1 LTQTNRLPLALDPAS
16 RQEKPGDRPS
26 SSSERVRAVVHLD
39 LDAFYAA
46 VEMLEDP
53 NLADKPILVGGRP
66 ESRGVV
72 AAASYAARE
81 YGVHSAMP
89 MYRAVRLC
97 PQAVVLPPRFD
108 LYRQYSREVMA
119 ILHEA
124 TPVVEKMSIDEAYLD
139 LTDKVDHW
147 EAIVPLARH
156 LQERVRDEVGLS
168 ASLGVATNKLVAKV
182 ASDHDKPGG
191 LIVVHPGEEA
201 AFLRPLPVRVIWGIG
216 PVTAEK
222 LSHMG
227 VTTVGDLAQLSDR
240 KLAARFGDHGA
251 AMAQRARGIDR
262 RLVVTEHERK
272 SVSRETTFAQ
282 DLRELEALKK
292 ELWRLSQSVA
302 RRLERAG
309 MAAGTITIKL
319 RYDDFETLTRQMS
332 LDVPTDDDVQIYRAA
347 FVLLKQA
354 WECERPVRLLGV
366 GGTDLVPP
374 TGQMSLF

>member
-1 LTQTNRLPLALDPAS
+1 MTQKNRLPLDLDPDPGQKTS
-16 RQEKPGDRPS
+16 GDRRS
-26 SSSERVRAVVHLD
+26 SSSERVRVIVHLD

-53 NLADKPILVGGRP
+53 TLADRPILVGGRP

-89 MYRAVRLC
+89 MYQAVRLC
-97 PQAVVLPPRFD
+97 PEAIVLPPRFD
-108 LYRQYSREVMA
+108 LYRQYSRQVMA

-139 LTDKVDHW
+139 LTEEVDKW
-147 EAIVPLARH
+147 EEIVPLARR
-156 LQERVRDEVGLS
+156 LQERVRDEIGLS

-191 LIVVHPGEEA
+191 LTVVRPGEEA
-201 AFLRPLPVRVIWGIG
+201 AFLKPLPVRVIWGIG
-216 PVTAEK
+216 PVTARK
-222 LSHMG
+222 LADMG
-227 VTTVGDLAQLSDR
+227 VTTVDDLAQLSDR
-240 KLAARFGDHGA
+240 ELAARFGDHGA
-251 AMAQRARGIDR
+251 AMAQRARGIDCR
-262 RLVVTEHERK
+262 SVVTEHERK
-272 SVSRETTFAQ
+272 SVSRETTFIQ

-292 ELWRLSQSVA
+292 ELWKLSQSVA

-309 MAAGTITIKL
+309 VAAGTITIKL

-332 LDVPTDDDVQIYRAA
+332 LDVPTDDDVRIYRAA
-347 FVLLKQA
+347 LVLLKQA
-354 WECERPVRLLGV
+354 WECKRPVRLLGV

-374 TGQMSLF
+374 TGQMALF